1 MRQHM
6 KTAVLALIALAALGC
21 NASTDKVDS
30 PVILTIEGST
40 TIITPGFVSVSDAQ
54 AQGWATIGSM
64 TLKTVVKEPDATT
77 SDLETVEMESY
88 EVTYRRADR
97 GTRLPTPLHEALF
110 GSIAPGGTYTLT
122 GFPFM
127 RLSQVSTVP
136 LSDLATRGFDPE
148 TGSATILLD
157 VNLRFFGHTF
167 SGKSVASEVKTFTV
181 EVTP

>member
-1 MRQHM
+1 MKQLMR
-6 KTAVLALIALAALGC
+6 TASFALVALAALGC
-21 NASTDKVDS
+21 NASTDRVDA

-40 TIITPGFVSVSDAQ
+40 TIVTPGFVSVSNAQ
-54 AQGWATIGSM
+54 SQGWATIGSM

-77 SDLETVEMESY
+77 SALESVEMDAY
-88 EVTYRRADR
+88 EVTYRRADH
-97 GTRLPTPLHEALF
+97 GTRLPAPLHEAVF

-127 RLSQVSTVP
+127 RLSQLSTSP
-136 LSDLATRGFDPE
+136 LSDLATRGVDPE

-157 VNLRFFGHTF
+157 VNLQFFGHTF

-181 EVTP
+181 EVIP